1 MMECWVYQPNLR
13 ATILNYK
20 ERDIMQN
27 YSIHSMMIIL
37 ISSLLSACSMSDWWN
52 GHYATRAAIQ
62 RSMQKENAY
71 YAAESPEQQE
81 LRRKNHL
88 ICDKETGYN
97 RCMRRLGTP
106 VWHDG
111 LDK

>member
-1 MMECWVYQPNLR
+1 
-13 ATILNYK
+13 
-20 ERDIMQN
+20 MQN
-27 YSIHSMMIIL
+27 HSIHSMMIIL

-52 GHYATRAAIQ
+52 GHYATRAALTDAE
-62 RSMQKENAY
+62 KERAAY

>member
-1 MMECWVYQPNLR
+1 MEQ
-13 ATILNYK
+13 TILTSK
-20 ERDIMQN
+20 EGDIMQN
-27 YSIHSMMIIL
+27 HSINSLVIIL
-37 ISSLLSACSMSDWWN
+37 ISSLLLSACSMSDWWN
-52 GHYATRAAIQ
+52 GHYATRAAFID
-62 RSMQKENAY
+62 SMRKESAY
-71 YAAESPEQQE
+71 YAAESPEQRE

-88 ICDKETGYN
+88 ICGKETGYN

>member
-1 MMECWVYQPNLR
+1 MEQ
-13 ATILNYK
+13 TILTSK
-20 ERDIMQN
+20 EGDIMQN
-27 YSIHSMMIIL
+27 RSINSLVIIL
-37 ISSLLSACSMSDWWN
+37 ISSMLLSACSMSDWWN
-52 GHYATRAAIQ
+52 GHYATRAAFID
-62 RSMQKENAY
+62 SMREESTY
-71 YAAESPEQQE
+71 YATESPEQQE

>member
-1 MMECWVYQPNLR
+1 
-13 ATILNYK
+13 
-20 ERDIMQN
+20 MQN
-27 YSIHSMMIIL
+27 HSINSIAIIL
-37 ISSLLSACSMSDWWN
+37 ISSLLLSACSMSDWWN
-52 GHYATRAAIQ
+52 GHYATRTALTNAYNE
-62 RSMQKENAY
+62 RVAY
-71 YAAESPEQQE
+71 YAAESPEQRE
-81 LRRKNHL
+81 LRRKNRL

>member
-1 MMECWVYQPNLR
+1 MR
-13 ATILNYK
+13 AAHILLLLNAMNIIK
-20 ERDIMQN
+20 N
-27 YSIHSMMIIL
+27 YSISSITVIL
-37 ISSLLSACSMSDWWN
+37 ISGLLSACSMSDWWN
-52 GHYATRAAIQ
+52 GHYATRSAFID
-62 RSMQKENAY
+62 SMREELVY